1 MMLNLTLVTPT
12 KKILNEA
19 EVEDLTIPAFKG
31 ELEILPGHSPLMTTL
46 TTGIV
51 TYKLDGELKKAA
63 ISWGYLE
70 VINDKVIVLAETAE
84 TKEEIDAER
93 IQASI
98 DKAVTMLEDDSLS
111 IDLIEKFQRKIKRAE
126 NRKRLLN

>member
-1 MMLNLTLVTPT
+1 MLNLTLVTPT